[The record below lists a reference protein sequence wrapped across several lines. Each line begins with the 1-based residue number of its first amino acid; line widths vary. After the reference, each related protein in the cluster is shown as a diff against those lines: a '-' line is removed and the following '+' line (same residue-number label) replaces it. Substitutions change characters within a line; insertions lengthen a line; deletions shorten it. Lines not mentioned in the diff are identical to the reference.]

1 MTYSIT
7 STDTH
12 VTGNFVYMVKIS
24 DTRWERYIFSE
35 EKTLEEITPLIDDLL
50 AKEKELE
57 DIETQRKIKEE
68 ANLT

>member
-12 VTGNFVYMVKIS
+12 VTGNFIYMVKIS
-24 DTRWERYIFSE
+24 DTRWERYIFQE

-57 DIETQRKIKEE
+57 DIKTQKKIDEE
-68 ANLT
+68 ANLK